1 VIEGYIRTGGIIPRP
16 RAAGFIAVK
25 GICRGG
31 NVACG
36 GRRGVVGTNKDA
48 GG

>member
-16 RAAGFIAVK
+16 RTTGFIAVK

-31 NVACG
+31 DVARS